1 MAYGLAMLSHVGF
14 SVFEFTKS
22 LVEWM
27 SERILRSFE
36 EHRCNPFHLRHM
48 QLCHTLDQLDCVS
61 NPKVSVSSKLNPAS
75 LILILI
81 TLVI

>member
-1 MAYGLAMLSHVGF
+1 MAYGLAMLSHVGY
-14 SVFEFTKS
+14 SVFDFTKS

-36 EHRCNPFHLRHM
+36 EQRCNPFHLRHL

-61 NPKVSVSSKLNPAS
+61 NPKVRYISLLNDDNKL
-75 LILILI
+75 L
-81 TLVI
+81 TCRY